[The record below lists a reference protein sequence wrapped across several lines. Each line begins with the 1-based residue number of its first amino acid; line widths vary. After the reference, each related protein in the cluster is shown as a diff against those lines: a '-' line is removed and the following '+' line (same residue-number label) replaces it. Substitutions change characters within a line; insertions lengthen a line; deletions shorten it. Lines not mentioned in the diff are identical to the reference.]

1 MSTVQY
7 TIPGI
12 SCQHCVHTI
21 VNELSELPGV
31 QSVNADVT
39 SKQVI
44 VTFAPPA
51 TEETIVKLLTEI
63 NYPPNN

>member
-1 MSTVQY
+1 MTTVKY
-7 TIPGI
+7 NVPNI

-21 VNELSELPGV
+21 VNELSELPGI

-39 SKQVI
+39 SKQVV

-51 TEETIVKLLTEI
+51 TEEAIISLLTEI
-63 NYPPNN
+63 NYPPEN

>member
-1 MSTVQY
+1 MTTVKY
-7 TIPGI
+7 NVPNI

-39 SKQVI
+39 SKQVVI
-44 VTFAPPA
+44 TFAPPA
-51 TEETIVKLLTEI
+51 TEEAIINLLTEI
-63 NYPPNN
+63 NYPPQN